1 MERLLTLE
9 EILNFDR
16 ERTRSIYREYVNP
29 GLGRLLSLLD
39 FDKNFV
45 KAQDVYLWDDQGNR
59 YIDFLGGYGALNIGH
74 NHPMVISAIEKIK
87 DKPNILQASLNKLSA
102 GLAHNLAKISPK
114 GLRHVFFCNSG
125 AEAVE
130 SALKLARISTG
141 KKVFV
146 YCTNSFHG
154 KTFGALSVTG
164 REKYRKPFEPLLED
178 VREIPYGDISA
189 LESALKSRDVAGFI
203 VEPIQ
208 GEGGIIVPPD
218 GYLKSAREVCSK
230 YGALLIVDE
239 IQTGFGRTG
248 YMFACQREEITPDI
262 MCLAKSLGGG
272 IMPVGAVISTEEV
285 WEKGYGG
292 LDKCLLHTS
301 TFGGNSWAMAAG
313 ISAIQVIVEEN
324 LPEQAKIKGEYFLKK
339 LLSLKDR
346 YKLIKDVRGRGLM
359 IGLEFYQ
366 PEGGILDK
374 ITGGGVS
381 RITSEYLGSLVAGE
395 LLNRYHII
403 TAYTLN
409 NPNVIRLEPPLTIK
423 QEDLDSFVDAL
434 DDMLKSHPT
443 IASIALSSSKTIL
456 GSIFKR

>member
-1 MERLLTLE
+1 
-9 EILNFDR
+9 
-16 ERTRSIYREYVNP
+16 
-29 GLGRLLSLLD
+29 
-39 FDKNFV
+39 
-45 KAQDVYLWDDQGNR
+45 
-59 YIDFLGGYGALNIGH
+59 
-74 NHPMVISAIEKIK
+74 
-87 DKPNILQASLNKLSA
+87 
-102 GLAHNLAKISPK
+102 
-114 GLRHVFFCNSG
+114 
-125 AEAVE
+125 
-130 SALKLARISTG
+130 
-141 KKVFV
+141 
-146 YCTNSFHG
+146 
-154 KTFGALSVTG
+154 
-164 REKYRKPFEPLLED
+164 
-178 VREIPYGDISA
+178 
-189 LESALKSRDVAGFI
+189 
-203 VEPIQ
+203 
-208 GEGGIIVPPD
+208 
-218 GYLKSAREVCSK
+218 
-230 YGALLIVDE
+230 
-239 IQTGFGRTG
+239 
-248 YMFACQREEITPDI
+248 
-262 MCLAKSLGGG
+262 
-272 IMPVGAVISTEEV
+272 MPVGAVISTEEV

-366 PEGGILDK
+366 PEGGILNK